1 MSERSL
7 LERLRDPRSAGD
19 RSATLDVRAATRSVL
34 HNLGRM
40 FNSRQG
46 HSLTAPEY
54 GLPDLTDFMREF
66 PASAGGMEKSIQ
78 QSIEQFEPR
87 LRNVRVRFN
96 RSDRDSLTLTFSIK
110 AKLVVDD
117 KTAPVA
123 FNANLDSEGRLNVR
137 E

>member
-1 MSERSL
+1 VSERSL

-34 HNLGRM
+34 QNLGRM

-46 HSLTAPEY
+46 HALTVPEY

-78 QSIEQFEPR
+78 ESIEQFEPR

-96 RSDRDSLTLTFSIK
+96 RSDKDALSLTFSIK

-117 KTAPVA
+117 RTAPVV
-123 FNANLDSEGRLNVR
+123 FNANLDSEGRLIVR

>member
-19 RSATLDVRAATRSVL
+19 RSASLNVRAATRSVL
-34 HNLGRM
+34 SHLGRM

-46 HSLTAPEY
+46 HSLTVPEY

-96 RSDRDSLTLTFSIK
+96 RSDKDTLLLTFSIK
-110 AKLVVDD
+110 AKLVVED
-117 KTAPVA
+117 KTAPIS
-123 FNANLDSEGRLNVR
+123 FNANLDSEGRLKVK